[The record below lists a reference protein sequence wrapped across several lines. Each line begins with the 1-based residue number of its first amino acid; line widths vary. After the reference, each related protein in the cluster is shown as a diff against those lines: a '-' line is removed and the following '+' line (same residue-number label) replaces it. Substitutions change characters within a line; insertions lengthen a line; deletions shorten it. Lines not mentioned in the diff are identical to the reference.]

1 MIGNPFLYRAA
12 DVRSGTMAEDRNFVN
27 LFGVSALGLIKEKMQ
42 GLWDLPLFLISAPG
56 GGKSSLMRIF
66 SASAMRY
73 IQETAALGGNQQ
85 SLANQMQELGA
96 FKNEEPHALGIWLR
110 MSHEYHTL
118 CQSEGSNQHGLFCA
132 MLNSRIILSAFNG
145 ICELN
150 GLSVKRDLYR
160 IRLYLRPEANNI
172 TTNSYSKWGSDNA
185 ELFYNRM
192 AKLEADLSDMIDD
205 PFWDG
210 IRTNLSHT
218 GLWAIDLLANV
229 NILIDEKKFEF
240 IPLIMLDDAHEL
252 LEVQLQYL
260 FSLLMSRQVAIPF
273 WISLRKQALGL
284 EDLLTERLGKG
295 VEKGRDYQL
304 INFEKDIR
312 GFFRRCV
319 LEISELRVQSVRA
332 QIGGLSQAFSDFIS
346 DNREE
351 FLLKKLDDQVAQEL
365 KNKVLAAAGS
375 ELDRFKTLI
384 NEIEKQSKEP
394 HDLCKR
400 LRLLEILIKRE
411 VGKKQRSFVFQE
423 VSKEALYKHES
434 DKAIVEAA
442 ELFLAKD
449 YKFPYYFGAL
459 RLMMLSSFNIQQF
472 LIVAGALF
480 EEIMMA
486 IRLDRD
492 RESFLS
498 PERQHAIVRKVAI
511 DFLKDIPTMVHNGG
525 RVFRFINAIG
535 DMCRN
540 ETYRPTAPYAPG
552 VTGTAITMY
561 EFDILVKG
569 AKNGDKDLLELYE
582 TIESAIA
589 YNILEPEPNYRC
601 KKKEFL
607 VLYLNRLLCVPFGL
621 PLQKGGF
628 REQKLS
634 TLLRWVKPVSVKL
647 KNDVAQA
654 VLWE

>member
-12 DVRSGTMAEDRNFVN
+12 DVRSGTMADDRNFVN
-27 LFGVSALGLIKEKMQ
+27 LFGISALGLIQEKMQ

-73 IQETAALGGNQQ
+73 IQETASLGGNQQ
-85 SLANQMQELGA
+85 SLADQMQKLEA
-96 FKNEEPHALGIWLR
+96 FKNEVPYALGIWLR
-110 MSHEYHTL
+110 MSPEYHTL
-118 CQSEGSNQHGLFCA
+118 YQGKGSNRHGLFCA

-150 GLSVKRDLYR
+150 GLTLKRGLNR
-160 IRLYLRPEANNI
+160 IRLILKPGANNI
-172 TTNSYSKWGSDNA
+172 TIKSYSKWGSENG
-185 ELFYNRM
+185 EVFYNRM
-192 AKLEADLSDMIDD
+192 AQLEADLSDMIDD
-205 PFWDG
+205 PFWEG
-210 IRTNLSHT
+210 NPSNLSHSSI
-218 GLWAIDLLANV
+218 WAIDLLANV
-229 NILIDEKKFEF
+229 NILLDDKPLDLR
-240 IPLIMLDDAHEL
+240 PLIMLDDANEL
-252 LEVQLQYL
+252 LGVQLQYL
-260 FSLLMSRQVAIPF
+260 FNILMSRQVAVPF
-273 WISLRKQALGL
+273 WISMRKKALEL
-284 EDLLTERLGKG
+284 QEILTERIGKG
-295 VEKGRDYQL
+295 VEKGRDYQI

-312 GFFRRCV
+312 GFFRKCV

-332 QIGGLSQAFSDFIS
+332 QIGGLSQAFTDFLS

-351 FLLKKLDDQVAQEL
+351 FLLKKLDDTVAQVI
-365 KNKVLAAAGS
+365 KSKVLAAAGL
-375 ELDRFKTLI
+375 EIKRFQTLI
-384 NEIEKQSKEP
+384 DEIEEQCSEP

-400 LRLLEILIKRE
+400 LRLLEILIQRE
-411 VGKKQRSFVFQE
+411 MGKKQRSLFFQE
-423 VSKEALYKHES
+423 VSRETFDKHES
-434 DKAIVEAA
+434 NKAIVEAA

-449 YKFPYYFGAL
+449 YKLPYYFGAP
-459 RLMMLSSFNIQQF
+459 RLLTLSSFNIQQF
-472 LIVAGALF
+472 LLLAGALF

-498 PERQHAIVRKVAI
+498 PERQHAIVRRVSV
-511 DFLKDIPTMVHNGG
+511 DFLKDIPTKVHHGN
-525 RVFRFINAIG
+525 RVFRFIYAIG
-535 DMCRN
+535 VMCKN

-561 EFDILVKG
+561 EFDILAKG
-569 AKNGDKDLLELYE
+569 AKKGDNDLLELYE

-601 KKKEFL
+601 KQKEFL
-607 VLYLNRLLCVPFGL
+607 VLYLNRLLCIHFGL

-634 TLLRWVKPVSVKL
+634 TLLRWMKSVPGKL
-647 KNDVAQA
+647 RNSEPQA